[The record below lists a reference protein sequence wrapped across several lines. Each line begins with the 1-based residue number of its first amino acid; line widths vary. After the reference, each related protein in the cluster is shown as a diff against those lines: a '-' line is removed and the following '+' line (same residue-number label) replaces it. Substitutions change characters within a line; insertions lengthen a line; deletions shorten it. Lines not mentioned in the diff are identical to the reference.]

1 MDTATIPD
9 AFLPLFTSKAFA
21 HMATIMADGSPHLTP
36 MWVDYKDGR
45 VLFNT
50 TKGRVKERNLR
61 RNPMV
66 TLDIQDPE
74 NPYRYITVRG
84 SAESIEEE
92 GAVEHINKLA
102 KRYMDLDEYPY
113 LKPGDVRM
121 IVTIVPEHVFTLG

>member
-1 MDTATIPD
+1 MDIATIPD
-9 AFLPLFTSKAFA
+9 DFLPLFTSKAFA
-21 HMATIMADGSPHLTP
+21 HMATVMVDGSPHLTP
-36 MWVDYKDGR
+36 MWVDYVDGR
-45 VLFNT
+45 ILVNT

-84 SAESIEEE
+84 SAESISEE

-121 IVTIVPEHVFTLG
+121 IVTIVPERVFTLG